1 MNNKKTNDSLDE
13 IKEIDANPYE
23 LDKFSKIPSW
33 IKIFFLKYWAAAA
46 AVFFFLIS
54 NFLLDFTEFEDAGKK
69 VGTNFALDFTVI
81 LFLCLGLTLF
91 FTYIVR
97 PIVRFMFN
105 RQDNTF
111 KYNMVNVRGLWALP
125 INFTYMFIVSI
136 LIYPMQFIFTVKWGI
151 NTNLFGQAAGID
163 PFTYGLMFLIVD
175 TIFISIK
182 NFIIM
187 LYQRIIY
194 KKQINAE

>member
-13 IKEIDANPYE
+13 ITEIEANPYE

-46 AVFFFLIS
+46 AVFFFLVS
-54 NFLLDFTEFEDAGKK
+54 NFLLDFTELEDAEKK
-69 VGTNFALDFTVI
+69 LSTNFALDFAVI
-81 LFLCLGLTLF
+81 LFICLGLTLF

-105 RQDNTF
+105 RQNNTF
-111 KYNMVNVRGLWALP
+111 KYNMVNIRGLWALP
-125 INFTYMFIVSI
+125 MNFAYMFVVSI
-136 LIYPMQFIFTVKWGI
+136 IIYPMQYILTVKWGI

-163 PFTYGLMFLIVD
+163 PFTFGLMFLIVD
-175 TIFISIK
+175 SIALLIK
-182 NFIIM
+182 NGIIII
-187 LYQRIIY
+187 YQRISY

>member
-125 INFTYMFIVSI
+125 INFAYMFIVSI

-175 TIFISIK
+175 TVFISIK

-187 LYQRIIY
+187 IYQRISY
-194 KKQINAE
+194 KKQIQR

>member
-125 INFTYMFIVSI
+125 INFAYMFIVSI

-187 LYQRIIY
+187 IYQRISY

>member
-125 INFTYMFIVSI
+125 INFAYMFIVSI

-187 LYQRIIY
+187 IYQRISY
-194 KKQINAE
+194 KKQIQR

>member
-1 MNNKKTNDSLDE
+1 MNNKKTNNSIDE
-13 IKEIDANPYE
+13 IKEINANPYE

-33 IKIFFLKYWAAAA
+33 IKILFLKYWAAAA

-54 NFLLDFTEFEDAGKK
+54 NFLLDFTQLEEEGKK
-69 VGTNFALDFTVI
+69 AESNLTIDFMVI
-81 LFLCLGLTLF
+81 LFICLGLTLF

-125 INFTYMFIVSI
+125 LNFAYMFIVSFC
-136 LIYPMQFIFTVKWGI
+136 IYPLQFIFTVKWGI
-151 NTNLFGQAAGID
+151 NTNLFGQAVGID
-163 PFTYGLMFLIVD
+163 PFTYGVMFLIVD
-175 TIFISIK
+175 SIALLIK
-182 NFIIM
+182 NGIIM
-187 LYQRIIY
+187 IYQRISY
-194 KKQINAE
+194 KKQINAD